1 MLYYNFSNFE
11 EFKERFGIQEHA
23 NGEKSRKNK
32 ILLAFIKNKE
42 LLHEAVITGNFYLL
56 HITDMSVLKKA
67 IWGVMENH
75 AASTDSTPYKVEL
88 ADHVLFSSQYE
99 TDEFLG
105 ICADG
110 DMRSVR
116 YVNHKSNDRV
126 FKMKAGKFLRTLILD
141 NKFGK
146 TLPEQVVTYMCE
158 EFSQDWQVYCQRTL
172 PENKLFVTDEF
183 ARIYDSD
190 EYASNTMHSCMVDKD
205 YYGFYENAVAAKA
218 AYLENDEGE
227 IIARCI
233 IFTEVHEVDSD
244 KIWRLAE
251 RQYAIDCN
259 DVLKR
264 ALVDALI
271 REGYIDGYKR
281 IGADCGDSK
290 GFVDNDGNSLSDKT
304 FYIDCNLSTDDPLS
318 YMDSFKWYN
327 YNKGIAYNNCSY
339 DYDYD
344 LATTEGSIEGEQD
357 YDDYHDY
364 SCNETTLVYV
374 GGREY
379 YCDRDNL
386 DDFEWIDSRNEYHHK
401 DDIVLCADT
410 EEYELYGDT
419 HYSELTEEYY
429 SRESAML
436 DAEQEYKES
445 NWAYSEFDDKY
456 YADDDEVVT
465 YQRWNRQICAY
476 EEKTIFIGT
485 LINLVRNEVFFAY
498 KDGKVYNMLCHGQPL
513 FMAA

>member
-1 MLYYNFSNFE
+1 MLYYNFKDFE
-11 EFKERFGIQEHA
+11 EFKERFGIQDHG

-32 ILLAFIKNKE
+32 ILLAFLKNKE

-56 HITDMSVLKKA
+56 RLTDMSVLKQA
-67 IWGVMENH
+67 IWGEMERN
-75 AASTDSTPYKVEL
+75 AYSTDSTPYKVSVLTHEL
-88 ADHVLFSSQYE
+88 YSSKYE
-99 TDEFLG
+99 TDEFRG
-105 ICADG
+105 VCADG
-110 DMRSVR
+110 DTRSVR
-116 YVNHKSNDRV
+116 YINHKSNDRV
-126 FKMKAGKFLRTLILD
+126 FKMKAGKFLRTLIFD

-172 PENKLFVTDEF
+172 PEHTLYVTDEF

-205 YYGFYENAVAAKA
+205 LYGFYENAVAAKA

-244 KIWRLAE
+244 KIWRFAE

-281 IGADCGDSK
+281 IGADCGDSR

-304 FYIDCNLSTDDPLS
+304 FYIDCDLSMDDPLS

-327 YNKGIAYNNCSY
+327 YNKGIAYNNGSY

-401 DDIVLCADT
+401 DDIVLCADS
-410 EEYELYGDT
+410 EEYELYGDAY
-419 HYSELTEEYY
+419 YSELTEEYY

-436 DAEQEYKES
+436 EAEQEYKES
-445 NWAYSEFDDKY
+445 NWAYSDFDDEY

-485 LINLVRNEVFFAY
+485 LINLVRNEIFFACD
-498 KDGKVYNMLCHGQPL
+498 DGKVYNMLCHGQPL

>member
-1 MLYYNFSNFE
+1 MLYYNFKNFE

-88 ADHVLFSSQYE
+88 EDHVLFSSQYE

-110 DMRSVR
+110 DTRSVR

-126 FKMKAGKFLRTLILD
+126 FKMKAGKFLRSLILD
-141 NKFGK
+141 NEFGQ
-146 TLPEQVVTYMCE
+146 TLPEQVVTYLCE
-158 EFSQDWQVYCQRTL
+158 EFSQDWQVHCQRTL

-281 IGADCGDSK
+281 IGADCGDSR
-290 GFVDNDGNSLSDKT
+290 GFLDNDGNSLANKI
-304 FYIDCNLSTDDPLS
+304 FYIDCDLSTDDPLS
-318 YMDSFKWYN
+318 YQDSFKFYA
-327 YNKGIAYNNCSY
+327 YNKGVAYNYSGY
-339 DYDYD
+339 AYDYD
-344 LATTEGSIEGEQD
+344 LATTEGTIDGEQE

-364 SCNETTLVYV
+364 SCAETTTVYV
-374 GGREY
+374 NGREY
-379 YCDRDNL
+379 YCDTNNL
-386 DDFEWIDSRNEYHHK
+386 ADFYWIESRYEYHHK
-401 DDIVLCADT
+401 DDCVKCVDT
-410 EEYELYGDT
+410 DDWEVRTDA

-429 SRESAML
+429 CELSAL
-436 DAEQEYKES
+436 EDAEQDYKES
-445 NWAYSEFDDKY
+445 NWAYSEFDDEY
-456 YADDDEVVT
+456 YANDDDVVS
-465 YQRWNRQICAY
+465 YLRWNKQICAY

-498 KDGKVYNMLCHGQPL
+498 GDKVYNMLCHGEPL
-513 FMAA
+513 YMAA